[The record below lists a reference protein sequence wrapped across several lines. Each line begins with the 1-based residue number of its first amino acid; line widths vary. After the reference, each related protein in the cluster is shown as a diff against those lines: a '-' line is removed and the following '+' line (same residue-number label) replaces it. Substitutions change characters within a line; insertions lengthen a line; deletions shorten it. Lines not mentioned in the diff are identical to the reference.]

1 MNDILT
7 KKQND
12 QDFDVL
18 YEKLKNEGK
27 IFKVKNK
34 NSTTSLTEDY
44 KFFLSK
50 LDEKSDNY
58 KNINEGDVVNGTIT
72 EISKEIIIDINF
84 KDSVYVES
92 KTLESKM
99 LENLKIGD
107 KIDVMI
113 VKIDDDP
120 YFIRGSITDI
130 LKMNISTVI
139 KEHYNDS
146 NFLMATVLESQPAG
160 YILDLE
166 VDGQIVDAFMPNTL
180 AGVNKLYD
188 PQSLVGKKIEVQ
200 IETLEQDKGIYVV
213 SRKKHLE
220 SLIPEKIKQL
230 KKDWIKNKNQVYE
243 GFITGTTPFGA
254 FVEFCDFLTGM
265 IHRYNV
271 NVEWQTDEKW
281 ATLRP
286 GMFVNFFIKDI
297 ILKKNK
303 VILTQIIRESLW
315 DKIRIDEDNRYYF
328 QGVDTING
336 KVIYLKS
343 FGALVQLDDE
353 TNGLIPTTYLQKNK
367 IDLKVGQDVEVR
379 VMSIIKDERKINLS
393 LVRTL

>member
-7 KKQND
+7 TKQRE
-12 QDFDVL
+12 QDFDEL
-18 YEKLKNEGK
+18 YEKLKNENK
-27 IFKVKNK
+27 VFKVKNK
-34 NSTTSLTEDY
+34 NSTSLTEDY
-44 KFFLSK
+44 KFFLNK
-50 LDEKSDNY
+50 LDEKSENY

-72 EISKEIIIDINF
+72 EIGKEIIIDVNF

-99 LENLKIGD
+99 LDGLKVGD
-107 KIDVMI
+107 MIDVLI
-113 VKIDDDP
+113 VKINDDP

-188 PQSLVGKKIEVQ
+188 PSSLVGKKIEVQ

-271 NVEWQTDEKW
+271 NVEWQSDEKW
-281 ATLRP
+281 ATLKP

-336 KVIYLKS
+336 KVIFLKS
-343 FGALVQLDDE
+343 FGALIQLDDE

-393 LVRTL
+393 LVRVL

>member
-7 KKQND
+7 QKQRE
-12 QDFDVL
+12 QDFDEL
-18 YEKLKNEGK
+18 YAKLKNENK
-27 IFKVKNK
+27 VFKVKNR
-34 NSTTSLTEDY
+34 STTSLTEDY
-44 KFFLSK
+44 KYFLK
-50 LDEKSDNY
+50 VLDEKSDNY
-58 KNINEGDVVNGTIT
+58 KNIKEGDVVNGTIT
-72 EISKEIIIDINF
+72 EIGREIIIDVNF

-92 KTLESKM
+92 KTLDAKM
-99 LENLKIGD
+99 LEGLNIGD
-107 KIDVMI
+107 TIDVMI
-113 VKIDDDP
+113 ININDDP

-139 KEHYNDS
+139 KEHYNES

-230 KKDWIKNKNQVYE
+230 KKDWIRNKNQVYE

-281 ATLRP
+281 ATMKP

-303 VILTQIIRESLW
+303 IILTQILRESLW

-328 QGVDTING
+328 HGVETING
-336 KVIYLKS
+336 KVIFLKS
-343 FGALVQLDDE
+343 FGALIQLDDE

-367 IDLKVGQDVEVR
+367 IDLKVGQEVEVK

-393 LVRTL
+393 LVRVF

>member
-1 MNDILT
+1 
-7 KKQND
+7 
-12 QDFDVL
+12 
-18 YEKLKNEGK
+18 
-27 IFKVKNK
+27 
-34 NSTTSLTEDY
+34 
-44 KFFLSK
+44 

-58 KNINEGDVVNGTIT
+58 KNIKEGDVVNGTIT
-72 EISKEIIIDINF
+72 EIGREIIIDVNF

-92 KTLESKM
+92 KTLDAKM
-99 LENLKIGD
+99 LEGLNIGD
-107 KIDVMI
+107 TIDVMI
-113 VKIDDDP
+113 ININDDP

-139 KEHYNDS
+139 KEHYNES

-230 KKDWIKNKNQVYE
+230 KKDWIRNKNQVYE

-281 ATLRP
+281 ATMKP

-303 VILTQIIRESLW
+303 IILTQILRESLW

-328 QGVDTING
+328 HGVETING
-336 KVIYLKS
+336 KVIFLKS
-343 FGALVQLDDE
+343 FGALIQLDDE

-367 IDLKVGQDVEVR
+367 IDLKVGQEVEVK

-393 LVRTL
+393 LVRVF